1 MKAFESLKKRW
12 NELSTGEKVKT
23 VINMVCDIGGG
34 FLGGALASKLVSEDA
49 GRIKRWTMRAT
60 LGGLGMATS
69 TIATNEYNQLVDI
82 VLPEK
87 KENEN
92 A

>member
-1 MKAFESLKKRW
+1 MKAFEQLKKRW
-12 NELSTGEKVKT
+12 NALSTGEKVKT
-23 VINMVCDIGGG
+23 VISMVCDIGGG

-60 LGGLGMATS
+60 LGGVGMAAS

-87 KENEN
+87 KEVSE
-92 A
+92 